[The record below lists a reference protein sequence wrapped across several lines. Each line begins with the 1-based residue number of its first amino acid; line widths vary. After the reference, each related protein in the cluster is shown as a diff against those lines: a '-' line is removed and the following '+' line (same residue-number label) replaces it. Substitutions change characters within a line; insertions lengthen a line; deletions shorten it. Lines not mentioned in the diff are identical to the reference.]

1 MRYFFLQ
8 KLKAMCWLSAHISKK
23 KILRIVQTDCLTG
36 YKKPVLVLRNSLNEV
51 IALQNSKGF
60 TSKTI
65 VKFILNHT
73 ALFTESLHKMF
84 LYMQYLTVEETCKTH
99 SLKESQEIPDSSL
112 LSVAT

>member
-73 ALFTESLHKMF
+73 ALFSETLHKMF

>member
-23 KILRIVQTDCLTG
+23 KIPRIVQTDCLTG

-73 ALFTESLHKMF
+73 ALFSETLHKMF

-112 LSVAT
+112 LSVAK

>member
-23 KILRIVQTDCLTG
+23 KIPRIVQTDCLTG

-65 VKFILNHT
+65 VKFILNYT
-73 ALFTESLHKMF
+73 VLFTESLYKMF

-99 SLKESQEIPDSSL
+99 SLKESQENHDLSL
-112 LSVAT
+112 LMLAD